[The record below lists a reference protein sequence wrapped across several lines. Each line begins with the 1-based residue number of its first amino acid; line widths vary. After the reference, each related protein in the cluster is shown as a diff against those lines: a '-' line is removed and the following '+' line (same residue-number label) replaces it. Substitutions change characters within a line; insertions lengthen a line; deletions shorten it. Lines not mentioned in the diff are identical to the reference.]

1 MIALENEIYKFLKT
15 LPESCYF
22 YKSKNL
28 SCTFAGIVKGQS
40 VSILVVSD
48 KRRLTK
54 TQINFSARVY
64 QAGGEYYIT
73 RSLEDICEIA
83 KIGGW
88 HDDV

>member
-40 VSILVVSD
+40 ITILVVSD

-64 QAGGEYYIT
+64 QAGGEYYIL
-73 RSLEDICEIA
+73 RSIDDLLEIS
-83 KIGGW
+83 KLMGW
-88 HDDV
+88 LDV